1 MAIYHL
7 DPTTGIET
15 ISGAIS
21 RRRLQDGSVQAC
33 VVTKNGR
40 MFYRTYHRTTP
51 LSDKEITSRQLFAKA
66 ASEVKRRME
75 AGDTRRRGIIFK
87 EVYVQMKAEK

>member
-66 ASEVKRRME
+66 AKRRME

-87 EVYVQMKAEK
+87 EVYAQMKAEK

>member
-1 MAIYHL
+1 
-7 DPTTGIET
+7 
-15 ISGAIS
+15 
-21 RRRLQDGSVQAC
+21 
-33 VVTKNGR
+33 